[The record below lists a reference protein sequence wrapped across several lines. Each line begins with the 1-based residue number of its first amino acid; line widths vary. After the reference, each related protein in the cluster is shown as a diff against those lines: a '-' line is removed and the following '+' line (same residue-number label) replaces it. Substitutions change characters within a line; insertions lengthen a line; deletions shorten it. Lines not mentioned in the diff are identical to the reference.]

1 MEQIIAPIVV
11 PSVSTKTAHA
21 LMVKTIVLRLMPRLV
36 LLLFMAFLPQ
46 ELPLLT
52 GLSTKTV
59 LILQHL
65 HQKVNRIYE
74 IIPQTKR
81 NSPPRELWPRPKVS
95 KRAIPSGRV
104 RPLFERLNVVHISA
118 CLAPY
123 LDGLSWQPLALRMW
137 RAYLLGSFPSIA
149 LRLLPLPCACA
160 QTQQAHC

>member
-81 NSPPRELWPRPKVS
+81 NSPPRELKPRLKPQ
-95 KRAIPSGRV
+95 RAISRRALVLVVTVVARGR
-104 RPLFERLNVVHISA
+104 RWRDDCEKDGYSA
-118 CLAPY
+118 CKRNKT
-123 LDGLSWQPLALRMW
+123 S
-137 RAYLLGSFPSIA
+137 
-149 LRLLPLPCACA
+149 
-160 QTQQAHC
+160 

>member
-74 IIPQTKR
+74 IIPQTNR
-81 NSPPRELWPRPKVS
+81 NSPPRELQPRLKS
-95 KRAIPSGRV
+95 QGE
-104 RPLFERLNVVHISA
+104 LF
-118 CLAPY
+118 
-123 LDGLSWQPLALRMW
+123 LDGR
-137 RAYLLGSFPSIA
+137 G
-149 LRLLPLPCACA
+149 
-160 QTQQAHC
+160 

>member
-81 NSPPRELWPRPKVS
+81 NSPPRELKPRLKPQGELFLLTGVVS
-95 KRAIPSGRV
+95 PRHRCHCTWATAV
-104 RPLFERLNVVHISA
+104 RWSPQE
-118 CLAPY
+118 
-123 LDGLSWQPLALRMW
+123 
-137 RAYLLGSFPSIA
+137 
-149 LRLLPLPCACA
+149 
-160 QTQQAHC
+160 

>member
-11 PSVSTKTAHA
+11 PSVITKTAHA
-21 LMVKTIVLRLMPRLV
+21 LIVKTIVLKLMPRLV

-74 IIPQTKR
+74 IIPQTNR
-81 NSPPRELWPRPKVS
+81 NSPPRELKPRLKPQ
-95 KRAIPSGRV
+95 RAISRRALVLVIVVVVRGR
-104 RPLFERLNVVHISA
+104 RWHYDREENCYSA
-118 CLAPY
+118 CKRNKA
-123 LDGLSWQPLALRMW
+123 S
-137 RAYLLGSFPSIA
+137 
-149 LRLLPLPCACA
+149 
-160 QTQQAHC
+160 

>member
-81 NSPPRELWPRPKVS
+81 NSPPRELKPRLKAS
-95 KRAIPSGRV
+95 KRT
-104 RPLFERLNVVHISA
+104 IS
-118 CLAPY
+118 
-123 LDGLSWQPLALRMW
+123 LDGRLALV
-137 RAYLLGSFPSIA
+137 AIAVIIVALGRS
-149 LRLLPLPCACA
+149 R
-160 QTQQAHC
+160 HDDRKKNGDNVRD

>member
-1 MEQIIAPIVV
+1 MVRACAATRRAVEQTIAPIVV

-81 NSPPRELWPRPKVS
+81 NSPPRELSRGLKPQSELFLLTGVS
-95 KRAIPSGRV
+95 PCCHYHR
-104 RPLFERLNVVHISA
+104 
-118 CLAPY
+118 
-123 LDGLSWQPLALRMW
+123 RMW
-137 RAYLLGSFPSIA
+137 ATVVVR
-149 LRLLPLPCACA
+149 
-160 QTQQAHC
+160 